1 VRTAKHRSCQT
12 GQRTYLAYSV
22 GLHALTRMH
31 GALQIVFALVALLL
45 AVGSASA
52 ARKLAAPMLPPLPI
66 DPRAEAMAAQV
77 TTADSLAAAV
87 PLFSNA
93 IWVRPRCQRR
103 DNVWLLQSDLLKSA
117 GDNGYLSEDM
127 YNYEAL
133 DAGEEDLSTG
143 T

>member
-1 VRTAKHRSCQT
+1 MRE
-12 GQRTYLAYSV
+12 
-22 GLHALTRMH
+22 LTRSVH
-31 GALQIVFALVALLL
+31 GVSQVVFALVAVLL

-93 IWVRPRCQRR
+93 IWVRPPLSALGLPLGCSSLI
-103 DNVWLLQSDLLKSA
+103 NV
-117 GDNGYLSEDM
+117 G
-127 YNYEAL
+127 AL
-133 DAGEEDLSTG
+133 GKKNICLRM
-143 T
+143 